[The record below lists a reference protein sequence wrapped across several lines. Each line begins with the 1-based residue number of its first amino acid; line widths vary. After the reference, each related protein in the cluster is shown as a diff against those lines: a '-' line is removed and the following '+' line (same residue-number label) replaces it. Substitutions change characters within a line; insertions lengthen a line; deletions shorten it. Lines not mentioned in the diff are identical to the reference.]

1 MIILIGYGL
10 SGLPFTSLQANSW
23 LVGRQ
28 YENMMAF

>member
-10 SGLPFTSLQANSW
+10 PGLPFNVVASGSW
-23 LVGRQ
+23 LMGRQ